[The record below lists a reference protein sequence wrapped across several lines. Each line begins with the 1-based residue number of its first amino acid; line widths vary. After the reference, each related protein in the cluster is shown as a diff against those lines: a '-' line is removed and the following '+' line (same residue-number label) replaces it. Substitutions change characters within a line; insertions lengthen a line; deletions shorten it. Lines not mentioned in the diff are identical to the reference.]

1 MFLCLAEKAKLRRTN
16 SRTNCQQNKI
26 TVCRVGEQSLKLR
39 RQLPIFEEV
48 LSLDC
53 AFVVAKTKSLFN
65 VLNSV
70 LFIKV
75 LKGPL

>member
-26 TVCRVGEQSLKLR
+26 TVCRVREQSFKLR
-39 RQLPIFEEV
+39 HELPIFEEV

-53 AFVVAKTKSLFN
+53 AFVVAKNKSLFN